1 MWARAFTLLTILSLA
16 APVHAQDWSAQIT
29 PYAWGTGIG
38 GTITPRAGGP
48 SLRFDKGLSDVLE
61 DLDRALFLTGY
72 ARYQRFVVMGDI
84 SHSASSRR
92 GTVPL
97 PPPAP
102 GLPARG
108 RIEQT
113 SLTLTAGYRAL
124 TTPDATVDIM
134 AGLRHWRV
142 EGRATTPV
150 PGLAGSIDLSFT
162 DPILAARTN
171 IRLSDRW
178 SFIGYADVGGFGRG
192 SDMTSQLVGTL
203 NWQANDRLWLSAG
216 YRHLYVDY
224 SKNGRKFDATFSGPL
239 AGLTL
244 RF

>member
-1 MWARAFTLLTILSLA
+1 MVLSLST
-16 APVHAQDWSAQIT
+16 PLHAQDWSGQIT

-48 SLRFDKGLSDVLE
+48 SLRFDEGLSDILE
-61 DLDRALFLTGY
+61 DLDSAFFLTAY
-72 ARYQRFVVMGDI
+72 ARYKRFVIMGDL
-84 SHSASSRR
+84 SHSSSSRS

-108 RIEQT
+108 RIEQS
-113 SLTLTAGYRAL
+113 SLTMTAGYRAL
-124 TTPDATVDIM
+124 TTPEATVDFM
-134 AGLRHWRV
+134 AGLRHWQV

-150 PGLAGSIDLSFT
+150 PGLAAGLDVSFT

-171 IRLSDRW
+171 LRLSDRW
-178 SFIGYADVGGFGRG
+178 SFIGYVDVGGFGAG
-192 SDMTSQLVGTL
+192 SDRTSQLLGTV
-203 NWQANDRLWLSAG
+203 NWQASDRLWFSAG

-224 SKNGRKFDATFSGPL
+224 STNGRKVDATFSGPL

>member
-1 MWARAFTLLTILSLA
+1 MRNTLLAFCTILGLA
-16 APVHAQDWSAQIT
+16 PPANAQDWSAQIT
-29 PYAWGTGIG
+29 PYAWGAGIG

-48 SLRFDKGLSDVLE
+48 SLRFDKGLADVLE
-61 DLDRALFLTGY
+61 DLDTAFFLTGY
-72 ARYQRFVVMGDI
+72 ARYHRFVVMGDL
-84 SHSASSRR
+84 SQSASSRR

-97 PPPAP
+97 PAP

-108 RIEQT
+108 RIEQS

-124 TTPDATVDIM
+124 TTPDTTVDVL

-150 PGLAGSIDLSFT
+150 PGLAGGIDVSFT

-178 SFIGYADVGGFGRG
+178 SFVGYADVGGLGGG
-192 SDMTSQLVGTL
+192 SDMTTQLVGTL

>member
-1 MWARAFTLLTILSLA
+1 MKNALLAFCTILSLA
-16 APVHAQDWSAQIT
+16 APASAQDWSAQIT
-29 PYAWGTGIG
+29 PYAWGAGIG

-48 SLRFDKGLSDVLE
+48 SLRFDKGLAEVLE
-61 DLDRALFLTGY
+61 DLDTAFFLTGY
-72 ARYQRFVVMGDI
+72 ARYDRFVVMGDL
-84 SHSASSRR
+84 SQSASSRR
-92 GTVPL
+92 GTVPF
-97 PPPAP
+97 PAP

-108 RIEQT
+108 RIEQS

-124 TTPDATVDIM
+124 TTPDATVDVM

-142 EGRATTPV
+142 EGWATTPV
-150 PGLAGSIDLSFT
+150 PGLAGGIDVSFT

-178 SFIGYADVGGFGRG
+178 SLIGYADVGGFGGG

>member
-1 MWARAFTLLTILSLA
+1 MWARVLALLAILSLA
-16 APVHAQDWSAQIT
+16 APARAQDWSAQIT
-29 PYAWGTGIG
+29 PYAWGTGVG
-38 GTITPRAGGP
+38 GTITPLAGGP
-48 SLRFDKGLSDVLE
+48 SLRFDEGLSDVLE
-61 DLDRALFLTGY
+61 DLDAALFLTGY
-72 ARYQRFVVMGDI
+72 ARYQQFVVMGDI
-84 SHSASSRR
+84 SHSASSRS
-92 GTVPL
+92 GIVPL
-97 PPPAP
+97 PAPAP
-102 GLPARG
+102 GLPAQG

-124 TTPDATVDIM
+124 TTPDAAVDFM
-134 AGLRHWRV
+134 VGLRHWEV

-150 PGLAGSIDLSFT
+150 PGLAAGIDVSFT

-178 SFIGYADVGGFGRG
+178 SFIGYADVGGFGAG